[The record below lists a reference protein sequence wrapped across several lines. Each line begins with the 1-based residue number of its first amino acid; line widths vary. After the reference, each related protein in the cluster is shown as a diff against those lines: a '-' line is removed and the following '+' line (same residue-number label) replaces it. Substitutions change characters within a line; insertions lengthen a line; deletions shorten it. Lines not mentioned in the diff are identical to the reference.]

1 MRRNKNKNDFIE
13 LFLNVR
19 LVETL
24 FDFCLF
30 RNFNEETNEISPQVS
45 FIILLE
51 IKRKAT
57 KRGEE
62 TH

>member
-1 MRRNKNKNDFIE
+1 MRGTKTKNDFIE

-30 RNFNEETNEISPQVS
+30 RNFNEETSEISPQVS

>member
-1 MRRNKNKNDFIE
+1 MRGTKTKNDFIE